1 MAQIKDEKQYKAV
14 MIRIDQLFSET
25 DENTPGDDSRFQEL
39 ELLSVL
45 VEEYEIEHYPI
56 ETTPLT
62 SLKKVSLTS
71 LEGLITEDFGPIGS
85 LRRDQF
91 EMECDAF
98 IIGEQLK
105 EERLR
110 AGLTQEQLADR
121 IGTKKSFISRVEKG
135 RADIQLST
143 LVKLFRGLGRQICVR
158 VL

>member
-1 MAQIKDEKQYKAV
+1 MDKKSLEK
-14 MIRIDQLFSET
+14 MNLT
-25 DENTPGDDSRFQEL
+25 
-39 ELLSVL
+39 
-45 VEEYEIEHYPI
+45 PI
-56 ETTPLT
+56 ED
-62 SLKKVSLTS
+62 
-71 LEGLITEDFGPIGS
+71 LITEDFGAIGS
-85 LRRDQF
+85 PQRDQF

-135 RADIQLST
+135 HTDIQLST
-143 LVKLFRGLGRQICVR
+143 LVKLFRGLGRQVSVR